1 MVADGARFTTRFAG
15 LLAILARLES
25 WIKAATVVKEFRGPP
40 GTPVLLTTTQA
51 APIPSPH
58 VAVFACT
65 AAGLQTPA
73 QTLQCAF
80 TGLHQPFRVSPPF
93 LLYPRFLYLRPRGLD
108 DGRPLCQLRL
118 DELRRFGRCHA
129 RRRIDTGLLQ
139 AMENGRIG
147 QRLGH
152 GRTER
157 VDNRLRRLC
166 RCEQRSPGVALEPS
180 QALL

>member
-80 TGLHQPFRVSPPF
+80 NGLHQLFRPSPPC
-93 LLYPRFLYLRPRGLD
+93 LLYPRLLYLRPRGLD

-139 AMENGRIG
+139 SMENGRIG

-152 GRTER
+152 GRTELGGK
-157 VDNRLRRLC
+157 RLRGPWR
-166 RCEQRSPGVALEPS
+166 RGEARPGGGT
-180 QALL
+180 Q

>member
-80 TGLHQPFRVSPPF
+80 NGLHQLFRPSPPVCSIRAYSICAPEALMMGAHF
-93 LLYPRFLYLRPRGLD
+93 ASSALMNSAVLAGV
-108 DGRPLCQLRL
+108 
-118 DELRRFGRCHA
+118 
-129 RRRIDTGLLQ
+129 
-139 AMENGRIG
+139 M
-147 QRLGH
+147 
-152 GRTER
+152 
-157 VDNRLRRLC
+157 
-166 RCEQRSPGVALEPS
+166 PGVGSIPASCSRWRTAGSASALVMA
-180 QALL
+180 ALSASIIG